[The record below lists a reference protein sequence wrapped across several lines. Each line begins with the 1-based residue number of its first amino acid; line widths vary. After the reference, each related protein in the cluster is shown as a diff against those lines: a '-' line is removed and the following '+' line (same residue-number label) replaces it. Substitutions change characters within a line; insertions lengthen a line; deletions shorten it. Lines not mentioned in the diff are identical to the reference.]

1 MPGAVIRLPFEASG
15 FAPSTQSSCVWSTSG
30 IGIETAVPNMHA
42 AETCFGC
49 WSVVP
54 ALKKFFVCSAPASAP
69 L

>member
-1 MPGAVIRLPFEASG
+1 M
-15 FAPSTQSSCVWSTSG
+15 Q
-30 IGIETAVPNMHA
+30 A
-42 AETCFGC
+42 ADTCFGC